1 MSETF
6 ELKVLALHK
15 ILHLD
20 SARNKK
26 VSQDLNISLKVYLEW
41 GIKGVS
47 AKRYLKVL
55 TQI

>member
-6 ELKVLALHK
+6 ELKVLVLHK
-15 ILHLD
+15 IVHLD
-20 SARNKK
+20 SACNKK

-41 GIKGVS
+41 GIKCVS